1 MKRLALAFTLGAAL
15 VAGAAQAQSPANWSA
30 PGEPLQIGKNL
41 YYVGTEGIAAFLI
54 TTPEGHILIDGAM
67 PTSAPLI
74 EASIRKVGFDPKDVK
89 VLLNTHAHF
98 DHAAGLAQLKADTG
112 ATMVA
117 SAGDKPALEGG
128 TYIGSEEVAAFDFAP
143 VKVDRVIGDGES
155 VELGGVALTAH
166 LTPGHSPGCTTWTFP
181 VEIAGKARQAVLY
194 CSTSVAAN
202 RLVSKD
208 KGPQYPGIVD
218 DYRASFAKLGQM
230 KADVFLAPHAEQF
243 GLAEKRERLAAGDAE
258 AFVDPTEL
266 PAVVAASRAAFETAL
281 KRQEE
286 AAR

>member
-1 MKRLALAFTLGAAL
+1 MKRLAPVLAAGAAL
-15 VAGAAQAQSPANWSA
+15 LAGAAQAQPASWSA
-30 PGEPLQIGKNL
+30 PGEPLQIGGNL

-89 VLLNTHAHF
+89 ILLNTHAHF
-98 DHAAGLAQLKADTG
+98 DHSGGLAQLKADTG
-112 ATMVA
+112 ATLIA
-117 SAGDKPALEGG
+117 SAADRPALESGE
-128 TYIGSEEVAAFDFAP
+128 YVGSEEVAAFDFPP
-143 VKVDRVIGDGES
+143 VKVDRVIGDGET

-181 VEIAGKARQAVLY
+181 VQIAGRTRQALLY

-208 KGPQYPGIVD
+208 EGPQYPGIVE
-218 DYRASFAKLGQM
+218 DYQASFEKLGQM

-243 GLAEKRERLAAGDAE
+243 GLTKKRERLAAGDAE

-266 PAVVAASRAAFETAL
+266 PAVVAASKAAFETAL
-281 KRQEE
+281 KTQKET
-286 AAR
+286 AR

>member
-1 MKRLALAFTLGAAL
+1 MKALALTFTLGAAL
-15 VAGAAQAQSPANWSA
+15 VSGAAQAQPANWSA
-30 PGEPLQIGKNL
+30 PGEPLQIGENL

-54 TTPEGHILIDGAM
+54 TTPEGHFLIDGAM

-98 DHAAGLAQLKADTG
+98 DHTGGLAQLKADTG
-112 ATMVA
+112 AILVA
-117 SAGDKPALEGG
+117 SAGDKPALESGK
-128 TYIGSEEVAAFDFAP
+128 YIGSEEVAAFDFAP
-143 VKVDRVIGDGES
+143 VKVDRVIGDGET
-155 VELGGVALTAH
+155 VELGGVVLTAH

-181 VEIAGKARQAVLY
+181 VEIAGETRQAILY

-208 KGPQYPGIVD
+208 KGPQYPGIVA

-243 GLAEKRERLAAGDAE
+243 GLAQKREKRAAGDAE
-258 AFVDPTEL
+258 AFIDPTEL
-266 PAVVAASRAAFETAL
+266 PAVVTASQAAFETAL

-286 AAR
+286 AAQ